1 MTEKKLARASTASLP
16 SKKTAP
22 TFIVPHTWPNVKNA
36 EYEVLQ
42 RIARAATNIGATMI
56 VTDND
61 GYPLWSN
68 NSLPLDKL
76 KPVEPSSVD
85 FMISL
90 HFESPRLFDVYSYYA
105 LWQPLEFYDVFGYE
119 KTSEQVLTHV
129 DCLSC
134 RSDAADFHARNL
146 FDGVRMADGGAF
158 PTLFH
163 SPPKPYFKPAITKDS
178 KLFYVGINWE
188 RINSER
194 GRHQDL
200 LERLD
205 SESLI
210 DIYGPRLFLGV
221 EPWRGFSCYRGE
233 LPFDGESVVQAVH
246 KSGICLALSSE
257 AHQNSALMSNRLFE
271 GLAAGA
277 VIIANQNGFID
288 RFFSDVVYVIDDK
301 VSDDDLFFQI
311 KEILDNIRSDPDAAN
326 ERALK
331 GQKRLEEMFSLEGC
345 LSNIASGHPE
355 KRQLYETSFLSN
367 ASVTV
372 IVVCTGSNL
381 SDVEECLREV
391 ISQTSVTISVVLVC
405 DTSFKAHYTEHL
417 SGLVASH
424 VTSFDILCGNL
435 ADQDTTTGGAGSS
448 APKDV
453 TGPIV
458 QEALQ
463 SVRTDFFAFLRPGET
478 WFRDHLA
485 SVAKAI
491 EMSPTAVFGMS
502 GALTQQSSYAA
513 QSIKISRA
521 VDTVR
526 CHEPK
531 FTFVYDEGA
540 MDFGRYVFKS
550 ELLSSLSNSC
560 WRILSGE
567 EPYLIR
573 AFAALKG
580 DLAQSGFASFV
591 RVAGHP
597 SGLSSPPIKTAQQRR
612 FIRDALAADLNRAD
626 MPMRAPAAAA
636 TAAVAI
642 KNGGGAKPIV
652 LGVMMDVRQNG
663 NGLAYLTSGF
673 STPET
678 DFVWA
683 DGQTASFAFDIAN
696 PAGFDIHDID
706 LAIRL
711 SGRYSRGSGR
721 PQHCAVLVNGV
732 LVAYAEIPE
741 ADTLFEFRLPKG
753 LLSRGTIHCQI
764 VADHAEQV
772 VDSTGH
778 VIDGRRL
785 GFRISRLGLMPI
797 PIVLTPE
804 AQTATRYKFG
814 SDEPGLAFL
823 DNGFYPADKDRVWMG
838 GEAAHLKFCL
848 KPGKTFGR
856 LKLELA
862 GLSDR
867 ATGSA
872 QSVTVALNNQ
882 KLGTLKLSENFEE
895 YSLPVFQ
902 ESSAYSGI
910 SHVTLTAKHA
920 SSLVNGVGQ
929 LADQRSLS
937 IAVRAMQVEE
947 IHRIAL
953 GQTVS
958 FGDDG
963 QGQNFIVSG
972 FAQPEA
978 QFTWIDG
985 KNGKLQILVEEAESV
1000 RSFELVCVLGG
1011 REASVGT
1018 SKCKVM
1024 LNGIV
1029 LGTISLSP
1037 EAAEFRLRTPSLEF
1051 DPEKPL
1057 LLEFQADRA
1066 EPVRNS
1072 SGTVLD
1078 ARLLAVRVH
1087 SIKLAKAG

>member
-1 MTEKKLARASTASLP
+1 MIEKKLGRVSTASTL
-16 SKKTAP
+16 SKKTTP
-22 TFIVPHTWPNVKNA
+22 TFVVPHTWPNVKNA

-68 NSLPLDKL
+68 TSLPLDKL
-76 KPVEPSSVD
+76 KPLDSSSID

-90 HFESPRLFDVYSYYA
+90 HFESPRLIDVYSYYA

-119 KTSEQVLTHV
+119 RTSEQVLTHV

-146 FDGVRMADGGAF
+146 FDGARMAGGGAF
-158 PTLFH
+158 LNLFH
-163 SPPKPYFKPAITKDS
+163 SPPKPYFKPAITRDA

-205 SESLI
+205 SDSLI

-246 KSGICLALSSE
+246 KSGICLTLSSE

-288 RFFSDVVYVIDDK
+288 RYFSDVVYVIDDK
-301 VSDDDLFFQI
+301 VNGDDLFFQI
-311 KEILDNIRSDPDAAN
+311 KGILDEIRSDPDAAN
-326 ERALK
+326 ERALE
-331 GQKRLEEMFSLEGC
+331 GQKRLEELFSLEGC
-345 LSNIASGHPE
+345 LSKIVSEHPE
-355 KRQLYETSFLSN
+355 KRQRYESTFLST

-372 IVVCTGSNL
+372 IVIYTGSNL

-405 DTSFKAHYTEHL
+405 DTSFEAHYKEHL
-417 SGLVASH
+417 SGLLPSH
-424 VTSFDILCGNL
+424 VTSFDILCSNL
-435 ADQDTTTGGAGSS
+435 ADKDTTTGGAGSS
-448 APKDV
+448 APKDM

-458 QEALQ
+458 HEALQ
-463 SVRTDFFAFLRPGET
+463 RVQTDFFAFLRPGET

-491 EMSPTAVFGMS
+491 EMSPTSVFGMS
-502 GALTQQSSYAA
+502 GALNQSSSYAA
-513 QSIKISRA
+513 QSIKISRT

-526 CHEPK
+526 FCESRS
-531 FTFVYDEGA
+531 TFVYDEGTI
-540 MDFGRYVFKS
+540 DFGRYVFKS
-550 ELLSSLSNSC
+550 ELLRSLPNSC

-567 EPYLIR
+567 EPYLVR

-591 RVAGHP
+591 RVVGHP
-597 SGLSSPPIKTAQQRR
+597 SALSSPPIKTAQQRR
-612 FIRDALAADLNRAD
+612 FIRDTLAADLNRAD
-626 MPMRAPAAAA
+626 KPVRAAPAAAVSA
-636 TAAVAI
+636 FPF

-663 NGLAYLTSGF
+663 NGLAYLTAGF
-673 STPET
+673 STPEA

-683 DGQTASFAFDIAN
+683 DGQAASFAFDIAN

-711 SGRYSRGSGR
+711 AGRYSRGSGR

-732 LVAYAEIPE
+732 SVAYAEIPE
-741 ADTLFEFRLPKG
+741 ADTLLEFRLPKG

-772 VDSTGH
+772 VNNSGH

-785 GFRISRLGLMPI
+785 GFRISRLGLMPS

-804 AQTATRYKFG
+804 ATTATHYKFG
-814 SDEPGLAFL
+814 SDESGLAFL
-823 DNGFYPADKDRVWMG
+823 DDGFYPADKDRVWMG
-838 GEAAHLKFCL
+838 SETAHLKFRL

-862 GLSDR
+862 GLLDR
-867 ATGSA
+867 TTGVA
-872 QSVTVALNNQ
+872 QTVTVTLNNQ
-882 KLGTLKLSENFEE
+882 KLGTLTLSENFEE

-902 ESSAYSGI
+902 EPSAYSGI
-910 SHVTLTAKHA
+910 SDVKLAAKHA
-920 SSLVNGVGQ
+920 SSLINGVGQ
-929 LADQRSLS
+929 LADQRCLS
-937 IAVRAMQVEE
+937 VAVRAMQIEE
-947 IHRIAL
+947 IYRIAL
-953 GQTVS
+953 DQTVS
-958 FGDDG
+958 FGEDG

-985 KNGKLQILVEEAESV
+985 KNGKLQILVYEAELV

-1011 REASVGT
+1011 RDASVGAN
-1018 SKCKVM
+1018 KCKVV

-1029 LGTISLSP
+1029 LKTISLSP
-1037 EAAEFRLRTPSLEF
+1037 EAAEFRIRIPSLEV
-1051 DPEKPL
+1051 DLDKPW
-1057 LLEFQADRA
+1057 LLEFQADQA

-1087 SIKLAKAG
+1087 SIKLAKAE